1 MEGLVAITIVAV
13 CVWATNARKTSCQQS
28 KALWDGGKG
37 KFAVRLAVR
46 LDSPLRVKWKPP
58 IAQSRAW
65 HYSNALL

>member
-1 MEGLVAITIVAV
+1 MFNYIELFY
-13 CVWATNARKTSCQQS
+13 NRKLSGM
-28 KALWDGGKG
+28 AAGG